1 MPSNGPGLG
10 PNPRLISDSDTVDDP
25 DVVAESADASEPRK
39 EAEDSSA
46 DTPAA
51 PSVDPDIKAR
61 IFADGAVAVFNE
73 TAFVP
78 ARHRRCRCTVE

>member
-1 MPSNGPGLG
+1 MSFFDAFKRALGFGPD
-10 PNPRLISDSDTVDDP
+10 PDLISDSDTVDDP

-61 IFADGAVAVFNE
+61 I
-73 TAFVP
+73 
-78 ARHRRCRCTVE
+78 RRCRGVCSTRHCLRSCATP